1 MRYNIIRREVIIMN
15 KKNIVTKENITK
27 VADTLKTA
35 CDYFKNQ
42 GEGCFNFPLSE
53 DLVLAVGWSDG
64 YDMAD
69 NDIIKS
75 EKGQRQSGDWTCGYA
90 VNAAVKIRNDA
101 DCSDFDFLNFPI
113 YKDGECFNECWDNGI
128 TMKPNQTR
136 RDYRKNA
143 RWFLETFVAMT
154 NAHKKGEISYE

>member
-1 MRYNIIRREVIIMN
+1 MN

-42 GEGCFNFPLSE
+42 GEGCFNFPLSD
-53 DLVLAVGWSDG
+53 DLVLAIGWSDG

-90 VNAAVKIRNDA
+90 VNAAVKIRNDT

-136 RDYRKNA
+136 REYRRDA

-154 NAHKKGEISYE
+154 NAHERGEISYE

>member
-1 MRYNIIRREVIIMN
+1 MN
-15 KKNIVTKENITK
+15 KKNIVTKENIAK
-27 VADTLKTA
+27 VADFLKGA

-75 EKGQRQSGDWTCGYA
+75 EEGQRQNGDLTCGYA

-128 TMKPNQTR
+128 SMRPNQTR
-136 RDYRKNA
+136 REYRKDA

-154 NAHKKGEISYE
+154 NAYEKGEISYE

>member
-1 MRYNIIRREVIIMN
+1 MN

-42 GEGCFNFPLSE
+42 GEGCFNFPLSD
-53 DLVLAVGWSDG
+53 DLVLAIGWSDG

-136 RDYRKNA
+136 REYRKDA

-154 NAHKKGEISYE
+154 NAHERGEISYE

>member
-1 MRYNIIRREVIIMN
+1 MN
-15 KKNIVTKENITK
+15 KKNIVTKENISK
-27 VADTLKTA
+27 VADFLKEA

-42 GEGCFNFPLSE
+42 GEGCYNLPLSE

-75 EKGQRQSGDWTCGYA
+75 EEGQRQNGDWTCGYA
-90 VNAAVKIRNDA
+90 VNAAVKVRNDA
-101 DCSDFDFLNFPI
+101 DCSDFDFLDYPTN
-113 YKDGECFNECWDNGI
+113 KDGECWDNGI
-128 TMKPNQTR
+128 TMGLNETSEG
-136 RDYRKNA
+136 YRKDA

-154 NAHKKGEISYE
+154 NAHEKGEISYE

>member
-1 MRYNIIRREVIIMN
+1 MN
-15 KKNIVTKENITK
+15 KKNIVTKENIAK

-42 GEGCFNFPLSE
+42 GKGCFNFPLSD
-53 DLVLAVGWSDG
+53 DLVLAIGWSDG

-75 EKGQRQSGDWTCGYA
+75 EEGQRQSGDWTRGYA
-90 VNAAVKIRNDA
+90 VNAAVKVRNDA
-101 DCSDFDFLNFPI
+101 DCSDFDFLNYPN
-113 YKDGECFNECWDNGI
+113 YKDGECWDNGI

-136 RDYRKNA
+136 RDYRKDA

-154 NAHKKGEISYE
+154 NAHKKGKINLLD

>member
-1 MRYNIIRREVIIMN
+1 MN
-15 KKNIVTKENITK
+15 KKNIVTKENIAK
-27 VADTLKTA
+27 VADFLKET
-35 CDYFKNQ
+35 CEHFKNQ

-53 DLVLAVGWSDG
+53 DLVLAIGWSDG

-75 EKGQRQSGDWTCGYA
+75 EEGQRQSGDWTCGYA

-113 YKDGECFNECWDNGI
+113 YKDGECWDNGI
-128 TMKPNQTR
+128 TMKPNKTR
-136 RDYRKNA
+136 REYCKDA

-154 NAHKKGEISYE
+154 NAHKRGEISYE

>member
-1 MRYNIIRREVIIMN
+1 MN
-15 KKNIVTKENITK
+15 KKNIITKENITK
-27 VADTLKTA
+27 VADFLKEA
-35 CDYFKNQ
+35 CDHFKNQ
-42 GEGCFNFPLSE
+42 GEGCYNLPLSE

-75 EKGQRQSGDWTCGYA
+75 EEGQRQSGDCICGYA
-90 VNAAVKIRNDA
+90 VNAAVKVRNDF
-101 DCSDFDFLNFPI
+101 DCADFDFLNYPT
-113 YKDGECFNECWDNGI
+113 YKNGECWDNGI

-136 RDYRKNA
+136 REYRKNA

-154 NAHKKGEISYE
+154 NAHKRGEISYE

>member
-1 MRYNIIRREVIIMN
+1 MN
-15 KKNIVTKENITK
+15 KKNIVTKENIAK
-27 VADTLKTA
+27 IADTLKTA

-42 GEGCFNFPLSE
+42 GEGCFNFPLSD
-53 DLVLAVGWSDG
+53 DLVLAIGWSDG

-75 EKGQRQSGDWTCGYA
+75 EEGQRQSGDWTCGYA

-136 RDYRKNA
+136 REYRKDA

-154 NAHKKGEISYE
+154 NAHEKGEISYE